1 MNKIYNGECLEIM
14 STLPDGCVDMVFCDL
29 PYGTT
34 QNEWDVLIPF
44 DKLWAQY
51 NRVVKE
57 NGAIVLTAQPPF
69 DKILACSNLKN
80 FKYEW
85 IWEKN
90 KATGHLNAKKMPM
103 KAHENVLVFYRKM
116 PTYNPQKT
124 TGHKP
129 FGAVKPRD
137 NIPKPEKK
145 RNYNHLSKTFGND
158 GKTTD
163 RYPRDVQKFPVINND
178 SPFKFHP
185 TQKPEEMIEYFIKT
199 YSNEGEVILDNCM
212 GSGSTCI
219 ACINTN
225 RQYIGIEKDTDCYE
239 VAKDW
244 IETYLYMREL
254 QGVPHEELDH
264 APCNPLLNALNCTSE
279 QNHAHGRPLE

>member
-1 MNKIYNGECLEIM
+1 MNQIYNGECIEVM

-44 DKLWAQY
+44 EKMWEQY
-51 NRVVKE
+51 NRVVKP
-57 NGAIVLTAQPPF
+57 NGAIILTAQPPF
-69 DKILACSNLKN
+69 DKILACSNLKH

-103 KAHENVLVFYRKM
+103 KAHENVLVFYRKI

-129 FGAVKPRD
+129 VGAVKAWD
-137 NIPKPEKK
+137 NRPDPGSK
-145 RNYNHLSKTFGND
+145 RKYNHLKKTFGNE

-163 RYPRDVQKFPVINND
+163 RYPRDVQKFAVENND

-185 TQKPEEMIEYFIKT
+185 TQKSEEMIEYFIKT
-199 YSNEGEVILDNCM
+199 YSNPGDVVLDNCM

-219 ACINTN
+219 ACINTK
-225 RQYIGIEKDTDCYE
+225 RQYIGIEMDTECFE
-239 VAKDW
+239 IAKDW
-244 IETYLYMREL
+244 IDTYLEMIRL
-254 QGVPHEELDH
+254 QGFPEDPSVPDEEAAH
-264 APCNPLLNALNCTSE
+264 NPLMDAMYAL
-279 QNHAHGRPLE
+279 

>member
-1 MNKIYNGECLEIM
+1 MNQIYNGECLDIM

-44 DKLWAQY
+44 DQLWEQY

-57 NGAIVLTAQPPF
+57 NGAIVLTAQSPF
-69 DKILACSNLKN
+69 DKILACSNLKY

-103 KAHENVLVFYRKM
+103 KAHENILVFYRKM

-137 NIPKPEKK
+137 NIPDPGKK
-145 RNYNHLSKTFGND
+145 RNYNHVSKTFGND

-185 TQKPEEMIEYFIKT
+185 TQKPEEMIEYFIRT
-199 YSNEGEVILDNCM
+199 YSNPGDVILDNCM

-219 ACINTN
+219 ACINTK
-225 RQYIGIEKDTDCYE
+225 RQYIGIERDPECFE
-239 VAKDW
+239 IAKGW
-244 IETYLYMREL
+244 IDTYLEMIEL
-254 QGVPHEELDH
+254 QGFPEDNNVTVGQV
-264 APCNPLLNALNCTSE
+264 AQNPLESALD
-279 QNHAHGRPLE
+279 AL

>member
-1 MNKIYNGECLEIM
+1 MKNQLINGECLEVM

-34 QNEWDVLIPF
+34 QNHWDVVIPF
-44 DKLWAQY
+44 DDLWKQY

-57 NGAIVLTAQPPF
+57 NGAIVLTAQSPF
-69 DKILACSNLKN
+69 DKVLACSNLKE
-80 FKYEW
+80 FRYEW

-103 KAHENVLVFYRKM
+103 KAHENVLVFYRKL

-137 NIPKPEKK
+137 NIPEPEKK
-145 RNYNHLSKTFGND
+145 RNYNHLSKTYGND
-158 GKTTD
+158 GNTTD
-163 RYPRDVQKFPVINND
+163 RYPRSVQKFPVINND
-178 SPFKFHP
+178 DPRKFHP
-185 TQKPEEMIEYFIKT
+185 TQKPIGMIEYFIKT
-199 YSNEGEVILDNCM
+199 YSNEGDIVLDNCM

-219 ACINTN
+219 AANNLN
-225 RQYIGIEKDTDCYE
+225 RGYIGIEKD
-239 VAKDW
+239 KDIYQMASDW
-244 IETYLYMREL
+244 FKTETTLTQFM
-254 QGVPHEELDH
+254 
-264 APCNPLLNALNCTSE
+264 S
-279 QNHAHGRPLE
+279 